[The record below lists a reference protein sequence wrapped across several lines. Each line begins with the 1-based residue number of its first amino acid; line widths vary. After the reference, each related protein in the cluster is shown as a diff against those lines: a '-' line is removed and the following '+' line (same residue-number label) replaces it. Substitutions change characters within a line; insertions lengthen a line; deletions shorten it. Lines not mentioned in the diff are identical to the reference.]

1 MMCRVVHVTST
12 HGAMD
17 TRIFWRECRSL
28 SRAGFE
34 VCIVAH
40 DIPSECF
47 DGVRFVELPEQFTR
61 LSILAQPYRTAA
73 FLAKLEGDIY
83 HFHDPD
89 LLPVAGLMSRR
100 DKVTIYDCHEWYHE
114 VFPHKGYPH
123 MVTKTIQFAYNLV
136 EKHVVPSLSAVVTP
150 TEELAAVYQGKAKM
164 TVPIVNF
171 APLDLHEG
179 DYTGNIRQE
188 HDLIHVGTLSR
199 PRLSF
204 MLDIIRELHHRGREA
219 TLLLLGISDELQ
231 TWIESQSDVA
241 DFVTGMARIP
251 GDQVPKVLRT
261 ARIGLNY
268 HPYQPRFMVAIPM
281 KVFEYMRYGLPFVSS
296 ALPPLKKILGDTD
309 TGVLVESNDVTA
321 FADAISTLMDDE
333 QALATMGKHGQ
344 ECVRCMYNWETE
356 SVKLIELYNMLVSE
370 YM

>member
-1 MMCRVVHVTST
+1 
-12 HGAMD
+12 MD

-40 DIPSECF
+40 DIPGECF

-61 LSILAQPYRTAA
+61 ISVLTQPYRIAA
-73 FLAKLEGDIY
+73 FLANLEGDIY

-114 VFPHKGYPH
+114 VFPHKGYPP
-123 MVTKTIQFAYNLV
+123 MATKAIQFTYDVV

-150 TEELAAVYQGKAKM
+150 TKELAAIYRGKARM

-171 APLDLHEG
+171 APLDLDQG
-179 DYTGNIRQE
+179 DSLENIRQE
-188 HDLIHVGTLSR
+188 HDLIHVGTLSK

-204 MLDIIRELHHRGREA
+204 MLDIARQLHSRGREA

-231 TWIESQSDVA
+231 TWVESQNDVH
-241 DFVTGMARIP
+241 DFVMGMSRIP
-251 GDQVPKVLRT
+251 GDQVPRVLRT
-261 ARIGLNY
+261 AKIGLNY

-296 ALPPLKKILGDTD
+296 ALPPLRRILDGTD
-309 TGVLVESNDVTA
+309 TGILVESNDVSA
-321 FADAISTLMDDE
+321 FADAISTLLDDE
-333 QALATMGKHGQ
+333 QALASMGRHGQ
-344 ECVRCMYNWETE
+344 ECVRRVYNWETE
-356 SVKLIELYNMLVSE
+356 SVKLTELYNILVREHKSTHRAV
-370 YM
+370 